1 MNSWALTFLWYVE
14 TNNSIPDDIVRAI
27 DDLNLERPMGR
38 YNRRRTLLWWVTGVR
53 NAIFLLKHWTSKYA
67 IISVLLRITV
77 NIRNLC
83 ERFVYFGNIIQEIS
97 SPISVIYLFLKGKY
111 FLFLLFLEFCRY
123 FHVSDIIYFLNV
135 YFYIL
140 QNYTLL
146 LFCLVHEF
154 FLIFLFQWSKY
165 YRGIISLCENIVL
178 NFCRIFQ
185 FVFQYLTK

>member
-83 ERFVYFGNIIQEIS
+83 ERFVYFGNIIQEIIS
-97 SPISVIYLFLKGKY
+97 SITVIYPYSKGKY
-111 FLFLLFLEFCRY
+111 LLFFA
-123 FHVSDIIYFLNV
+123 VSWIFQLIVYDIINYFYA

-140 QNYTLL
+140 QNYTLR
-146 LFCLVHEF
+146 LFC
-154 FLIFLFQWSKY
+154 
-165 YRGIISLCENIVL
+165 
-178 NFCRIFQ
+178 
-185 FVFQYLTK
+185 